1 MEHLFIYGPLGPGGL
16 NEHVIA
22 NIDGEWS
29 SAYLRGRLEN
39 TDHGAEHKFPGLVV
53 DNTGQ
58 VIRGHVFSSAQLP
71 EHWDA
76 LDDFEGPIYQRT
88 VTTVILDDNR
98 ELEAYVYALPQ

>member
-1 MEHLFIYGPLGPGGL
+1 MEHLFIYGPLSPGGF

-22 NIDGEWS
+22 NIDGEWR

-39 TDHGAEHKFPGLVV
+39 TDHGDEHNFPGLVI
-53 DNTGQ
+53 DHSGQ
-58 VIRGHVFSSAQLP
+58 VIRGQVFSSAQLP

-76 LDDFEGPIYQRT
+76 LDDFEAPIYQRT
-88 VTTVILDDNR
+88 ITTVILDDNR

>member
-39 TDHGAEHKFPGLVV
+39 TDHGDEHNFPGLVV

-58 VIRGHVFSSAQLP
+58 VIRGHVFSSAQ
-71 EHWDA
+71 
-76 LDDFEGPIYQRT
+76 FEGPIYQRT